1 MKLTIHKTDGK
12 SSGKK
17 ADLDD
22 QIFAIEPNETVL
34 YEDVRRFQANKRQ
47 GTASTKERGEVR
59 GGGRKA
65 YKQKGTGM
73 ARRGSIRSP
82 LLRGGGTVFGPKP
95 RNYTVRLTKK
105 AKRLARM
112 SALSLKAGEDAIR
125 VIDGFNLDEPKT
137 KEVVSLLTALGVN
150 DQKVLIL
157 TKETDPVIFKSARNL
172 PNVRVLEANK
182 PSTYE
187 IMYAD
192 IILIQN
198 EAIKV
203 LEDSFALNAENV
215 EEDAA

>member
-1 MKLTIHKTDGK
+1 MKVTIHKTDGK

-17 ADLDD
+17 ADLND
-22 QIFAIEPNETVL
+22 QIFGIEPNETVL
-34 YEDVRRFQANKRQ
+34 YEDVRRFLANKRQ

-112 SALSLKAGEDAIR
+112 SAFSLKASEESIR
-125 VIDGFNLDEPKT
+125 VIDGLSLDEPKT
-137 KEVVSLLTALGVN
+137 KEIVSLLAAL
-150 DQKVLIL
+150 DIADKKVLIL
-157 TKETDPVIFKSARNL
+157 TKGTDMILYKSARNL
-172 PNVRVLEANK
+172 SKVHVLEANK
-182 PSTYE
+182 PTTYE
-187 IMYAD
+187 IMNAD
-192 IILIQN
+192 FVLIQN
-198 EAIKV
+198 EALGV
-203 LEDSFALNAENV
+203 LVDSFALKV
-215 EEDAA
+215 EEDEE

>member
-1 MKLTIHKTDGK
+1 MKVTIHKTDGK

-17 ADLDD
+17 ADLND
-22 QIFAIEPNETVL
+22 QIFGIEPNETVL
-34 YEDVRRFQANKRQ
+34 YEDVRRFLANKRQ

-82 LLRGGGTVFGPKP
+82 LLRGGGTAFGPKP

-112 SALSLKAGEDAIR
+112 SALSLKASDDAIR
-125 VIDGFNLDEPKT
+125 IIDGLSFDEPKT
-137 KEVVSLLTALGVN
+137 KEIVSLLESLDLVGK
-150 DQKVLIL
+150 KVLIL
-157 TKETDPVIFKSARNL
+157 TKETDIVLYKSARNL
-172 PNVRVLEANK
+172 KNVHVLEANK
-182 PSTYE
+182 PTTYE
-187 IMYAD
+187 IMNAD
-192 IILIQN
+192 FIVIQN
-198 EAIKV
+198 EALDV
-203 LEDSFALNAENV
+203 LEESFALNV

>member
-1 MKLTIHKTDGK
+1 MKVTIHKTDGK

-17 ADLDD
+17 ADLND
-22 QIFAIEPNETVL
+22 QIFGIEPNETVL
-34 YEDVRRFQANKRQ
+34 YEDVRRFLANKRQ

-112 SALSLKAGEDAIR
+112 SALSLKASDDAIR
-125 VIDGFNLDEPKT
+125 IIDGLSFDEPKT
-137 KEVVSLLTALGVN
+137 KEIVSLLDALDLVGK
-150 DQKVLIL
+150 KVLIL
-157 TKETDPVIFKSARNL
+157 TKETDMVLYKSARNL
-172 PNVRVLEANK
+172 KNVHVLEANK
-182 PSTYE
+182 PTTYE
-187 IMYAD
+187 IMNAD
-192 IILIQN
+192 FIVIQN
-198 EAIKV
+198 DALGV
-203 LEDSFALNAENV
+203 LEESFALNV

>member
-1 MKLTIHKTDGK
+1 MKVTIHKTDGK

-17 ADLDD
+17 ADLND
-22 QIFAIEPNETVL
+22 QVFAIEPNETVL
-34 YEDVRRFQANKRQ
+34 YEDVRRLLANKRQ

-82 LLRGGGTVFGPKP
+82 LLKGGGTVFGPKP

-112 SALSLKAGEDAIR
+112 SALSLKASEEAIR
-125 VIDGFNLDEPKT
+125 IVEDFSFDEPKT
-137 KEVVSLLTALGVN
+137 KEIVSILTSLGIA

-157 TKETDPVIFKSARNL
+157 TKETDSVIYKSANNL
-172 PNVRVLEANK
+172 KNVHVLEASK

-187 IMYAD
+187 IMNAD
-192 IILIQN
+192 IILIQKSAV
-198 EAIKV
+198 EV
-203 LEDSFALNAENV
+203 LEASFALNNV
-215 EEDAA
+215 DEEAA